1 MRKKADENA
10 GKFEKNREMT
20 RNEDQTSRERQ
31 RCISEKEKKST
42 KRLETE
48 EIPILIREKG
58 NFVNCEKENKK
69 KTKLR
74 KSDHWEK
81 VSL

>member
-1 MRKKADENA
+1 MKKKADENA
-10 GKFEKNREMT
+10 GKFEKNREIT
-20 RNEDQTSRERQ
+20 RNEDQTSSRERQ

-48 EIPILIREKG
+48 EIPILIREKR

-69 KTKLR
+69 ETKLR
-74 KSDHWEK
+74 KSDH
-81 VSL
+81 

>member
-20 RNEDQTSRERQ
+20 RNEDQTSRERR

-42 KRLETE
+42 NEAVGDRRDLNSYPRRGK
-48 EIPILIREKG
+48 
-58 NFVNCEKENKK
+58 FCE
-69 KTKLR
+69 L
-74 KSDHWEK
+74 
-81 VSL
+81 